1 MLEKSTEIALR
12 NESQPIV
19 NQVNDLVIKDTES
32 QRAASE
38 LLILIKTGLKKVKE
52 KMDPICKASND
63 AHKGNTGLR
72 NELTEPFTHAEN
84 ILKQKLAR
92 YLNEQAE
99 KQRFA
104 QIEAEATARAEEQ
117 KKQEAI
123 MRKAEKAEAKG
134 DTEKAMELHM
144 EAAMVTVAPEIIAGP
159 EKVPGVHKSEIW
171 GFEITDI
178 KAVPRE
184 YMIVNEVSLNGLA
197 KATKGAINLPGIKF
211 VSRTVVSARAKVQT
225 PAAVQQIS
233 F

>member
-1 MLEKSTEIALR
+1 MLEKQTEIALR

-38 LLILIKTGLKKVKE
+38 LLIMIKTGLKKVKE

-63 AHKGNTGLR
+63 AHKANTGLR

-84 ILKQKLAR
+84 LLKQKLAR

-99 KQRFA
+99 KQRLA
-104 QIEAEATARAEEQ
+104 QIEAEAKARAEEQ

-123 MRKAEKAEAKG
+123 LKKAEKAEAKG

-159 EKVPGVHKSEIW
+159 EKVSGVHTSELW

-178 KAVPRE
+178 NAVPRE
-184 YMIVNEVSLNGLA
+184 YMIVNEIALNGLA
-197 KATKGAINLPGIKF
+197 KATKGALTLPGIKF
-211 VSRTVVSARAKVQT
+211 VSRTVINARARARVQA
-225 PAAVQQIS
+225 PIQQIS